1 MRRSRSLIGLT
12 LVVAVLVLV
21 TAGSGVVVAVRYFA
35 NANRTVLD
43 VRDTQVALEHVLSVM
58 RDAETGQRGFLLT
71 QREQYLEPYTAA
83 LNEIEPLLMR
93 LASLVEDDPPQQQ
106 ALAELR
112 TQVATK
118 RAELARTVE
127 LSRSGGVTAAL
138 YLVMTDAGK
147 VMMDAI
153 RDTIATMEAV
163 EDRRAADALRSAET
177 GRAVALGSVAAL
189 TALGVL
195 TLVVLLYVARRS
207 FDQVRA
213 SEQRLAITLRSI
225 GDAVIAT
232 DAVGRIVMLN
242 PVAERLTGWSSHEAA
257 GKDMSTIFRI
267 INEQTRATVASPV
280 EKVLRDG
287 VIVGLANHT
296 LLIARD
302 GVETPIEDSAAPILD
317 AHGQLQGVVLV
328 FRDASAARSAARALL
343 DADRRKNEFLAVLAH
358 ELRNPLAPV
367 RHAAMI
373 ARSSGATP
381 AQIAWSNDVIERQ
394 VGHMARLLDD
404 LLDVSRITRGTLEV
418 RRTPVPLV
426 DIVEDATEMARPLIV
441 RRRHELTVELPDEP
455 VWLDADPLRIAQVLG
470 NLLTNA
476 AKFTHGRG
484 AIKLAATL
492 DGDTVEITVTD
503 NGIGVAPE
511 ALDSIFQMFVQVG
524 SPLERTE
531 SGLGIGLSLAKA
543 LVELHGGRISAE
555 SAGIGR
561 GTTFRVRLPRA
572 PAPVR
577 DVAVPT
583 KAAADSAPARLVL
596 VADDNRDAAETLAAL
611 LTMGGHRVVT
621 VNDGVTALNEIERSR
636 PHLAFVDIGM
646 PGKTGYDIAAHVRA
660 QPWGNEMTLVAIT
673 GWGQA
678 SDRAR
683 ALEAGFDEHWVK
695 PVDGALAVEF
705 CGAAL
710 RSPRNQ

>member
-1 MRRSRSLIGLT
+1 
-12 LVVAVLVLV
+12 
-21 TAGSGVVVAVRYFA
+21 
-35 NANRTVLD
+35 
-43 VRDTQVALEHVLSVM
+43 
-58 RDAETGQRGFLLT
+58 
-71 QREQYLEPYTAA
+71 
-83 LNEIEPLLMR
+83 
-93 LASLVEDDPPQQQ
+93 
-106 ALAELR
+106 
-112 TQVATK
+112 
-118 RAELARTVE
+118 
-127 LSRSGGVTAAL
+127 
-138 YLVMTDAGK
+138 
-147 VMMDAI
+147 MDAI

-163 EDRRAADALRSAET
+163 EDERAADALRSAAT
-177 GRAVALGSVAAL
+177 ARAVALGSVAAL

-195 TLVVLLYVARRS
+195 TLLVLLYVARRS
-207 FDQVRA
+207 FDQIRA

-232 DAVGRIVMLN
+232 DRVGRVVMLN

-257 GKDMSTIFRI
+257 GKDMETIFRI
-267 INEQTRATVASPV
+267 VNEHTRATVASPV
-280 EKVLRDG
+280 EKVLREG

-317 AHGQLQGVVLV
+317 AHGNLQGVVLV
-328 FRDASAARSAARALL
+328 FRDASAARSATRAMQ

-373 ARSSGATP
+373 ARSGGATP
-381 AQIAWSNDVIERQ
+381 GQIAWSNEVIERQ

-418 RRTPVPLV
+418 RRSPVALAEV
-426 DIVEDATEMARPLIV
+426 VEDATEMARPLIV

-455 VWLDADPLRIAQVLG
+455 VWLDADPLRIAQVFG

-476 AKFTHGRG
+476 AKFTDSGGR
-484 AIKLAATL
+484 IKLAARL
-492 DGDTVEITVTD
+492 DADTVEVTVTD
-503 NGIGVAPE
+503 NGIGIAPE
-511 ALDSIFQMFVQVG
+511 ALDNMFQMFVQFG

-531 SGLGIGLSLAKA
+531 SGLGIGLALAKA

-555 SAGIGR
+555 SAGIGQ
-561 GTTFRVRLPRA
+561 GTTFRVRLPLA
-572 PAPVR
+572 QSPVR
-577 DVAVPT
+577 DVAAPT
-583 KAAADSAPARLVL
+583 LAAAADSPTAKLVL

-611 LTMGGHRVVT
+611 LKMGGHRVVT
-621 VNDGVTALNEIERSR
+621 VNDGVTALDEIERSR

-646 PGKTGYDIAAHVRA
+646 PGKTGYHIAAHVRA
-660 QPWGNEMTLVAIT
+660 QPWGGEMTLVALT

-695 PVDGALAVEF
+695 PVDGTLAVEF

-710 RSPRNQ
+710 RSPRSP

>member
-12 LVVAVLVLV
+12 LVVAVVVLV
-21 TAGSGVVVAVRYFA
+21 TAGGGVLGALRNFA
-35 NANRTVLD
+35 DANRTVLA
-43 VRDTQVALEHVLSVM
+43 VRDRQVALEHVLSVM
-58 RDAETGQRGFLLT
+58 RDAETGQRGYLLT
-71 QREQYLEPYTAA
+71 QREEYLEPYTAA
-83 LNEIEPLLMR
+83 LDEIEPLLAR
-93 LASLVEDDPPQQQ
+93 LAVLAEGDPPQQE
-106 ALAELR
+106 ALAQLR
-112 TQVATK
+112 TQIATK
-118 RAELARTVE
+118 RAELARTIE
-127 LSRSGGVTAAL
+127 LLRSGGATAAL
-138 YLVMTDAGK
+138 YLVMTGAGK
-147 VMMDAI
+147 VTMDGI
-153 RDTIATMEAV
+153 RDTVATMQGV
-163 EDRRAADALRSAET
+163 EDQRAADALRSAAT
-177 GRAVALGSVAAL
+177 ARTVALSGVAAL

-195 TLVVLLYVARRS
+195 TLVVLLYVARRG
-207 FDQVRA
+207 FDQIRA

-232 DAVGRIVMLN
+232 DRVGRVVMLN

-257 GKDMSTIFRI
+257 GQDMEAIFRI
-267 INEQTRATVASPV
+267 VNEQTRATVTSPV
-280 EKVLRDG
+280 QKVLREG

-317 AHGQLQGVVLV
+317 AQGHLQGVVLV
-328 FRDASAARSAARALL
+328 FRDASAARSAARVLL

-373 ARSSGATP
+373 ARSRGATP
-381 AQIAWSNDVIERQ
+381 AQVAWSNDVIERQ
-394 VGHMARLLDD
+394 VGHMARLLED

-418 RRTPVPLV
+418 RRKPVPLV
-426 DIVEDATEMARPLIV
+426 EVVEDAAEMARPLIA
-441 RRRHELTVELPDEP
+441 RRQHELTIELPDQP
-455 VWLDADPLRIAQVLG
+455 VWLDADPLRVAQVFG

-476 AKFTHGRG
+476 AKFTDARGR
-484 AIKLAATL
+484 IKLAATL
-492 DGDTVEITVTD
+492 DGGTVEVAVTD
-503 NGIGVAPE
+503 NGIGIAPE
-511 ALDSIFQMFVQVG
+511 ALEDIFQMFVQIG

-531 SGLGIGLSLAKA
+531 SGLGIGLALAKA

-561 GTTFRVRLPRA
+561 GTTFRVRLPVA
-572 PAPVR
+572 PEPEGEVAAP
-577 DVAVPT
+577 T
-583 KAAADSAPARLVL
+583 LAAAANSPTAKLVL

-611 LTMGGHRVVT
+611 LKMAGHRVIT
-621 VNDGVTALNEIERSR
+621 VNDGVAALNEIERSR
-636 PHLAFVDIGM
+636 PQLAFVDIGM

-660 QPWGNEMTLVAIT
+660 QPWGGAITLVAIT

-695 PVDGALAVEF
+695 PVDGTLAVEF
-705 CGAAL
+705 ARS
-710 RSPRNQ
+710 RSPRAQ